1 MSRIWRILLLVL
13 AVAAAAAAV
22 NLVLLG
28 YVGDRHDPVGKL
40 SPVAPGIVTSPVQTR
55 PATTPTTTRGHD
67 GEHEDD

>member
-1 MSRIWRILLLVL
+1 VSRALRLLLVVL

-28 YVGDRHDPVGKL
+28 YVGDRNDPVGKL
-40 SPVAPGIVTSPVQTR
+40 RPVAPGLVTHPVQV
-55 PATTPTTTRGHD
+55 PTAPQGHD

>member
-1 MSRIWRILLLVL
+1 MARGIRLALLVL

-28 YVGDRHDPVGKL
+28 YVGDRNDPVGKL
-40 SPVAPGIVTSPVQTR
+40 TPVAPGLVTHPITV
-55 PATTPTTTRGHD
+55 PTSTGRQHG

>member
-1 MSRIWRILLLVL
+1 MSRIWRVLLLVL

-40 SPVAPGIVTSPVQTR
+40 SPVAPGIVTTPG
-55 PATTPTTTRGHD
+55 PAQTPTTPQRHD

>member
-1 MSRIWRILLLVL
+1 MPRILGVLLFVL

-28 YVGDRHDPVGKL
+28 YVGNHSDPVGKL
-40 SPVAPGIVTSPVQTR
+40 KPIAPGLVTYPVQV
-55 PATTPTTTRGHD
+55 PTAPRARG

>member
-1 MSRIWRILLLVL
+1 MPRIVRLLLLVL

-28 YVGDRHDPVGKL
+28 YVGDHNDPVGKL
-40 SPVAPGIVTSPVQTR
+40 SPVAPGIVTTPG
-55 PATTPTTTRGHD
+55 PAQTPTSHD

>member
-1 MSRIWRILLLVL
+1 MTRIWRVLLLVL

-28 YVGDRHDPVGKL
+28 YVGDRNDPVGKL
-40 SPVAPGIVTSPVQTR
+40 SPVAPGIVTSPVQT
-55 PATTPTTTRGHD
+55 PPTTTRGHD

>member
-1 MSRIWRILLLVL
+1 VPRIWRLLLLVL

-28 YVGDRHDPVGKL
+28 YVGDRNDPVGKL
-40 SPVAPGIVTSPVQTR
+40 SPVAPGIVGGPAQT
-55 PATTPTTTRGHD
+55 TTPPTTTTARHD